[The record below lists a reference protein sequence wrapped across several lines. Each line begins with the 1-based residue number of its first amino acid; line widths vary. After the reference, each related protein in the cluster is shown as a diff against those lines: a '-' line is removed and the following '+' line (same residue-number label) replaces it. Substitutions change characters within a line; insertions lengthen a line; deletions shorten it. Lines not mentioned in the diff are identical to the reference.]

1 MIEQLTEEKNV
12 IYLNVG
18 ESVSDENGVLPEEA
32 SSDGIHMN
40 KKYCIKW
47 EEYLRAHEL

>member
-1 MIEQLTEEKNV
+1 MILQLAAEKDA

-18 ESVSDENGVLPEEA
+18 ESVSDKRGVLPDEA
-32 SSDGIHMN
+32 SSDGIHLN

-47 EEYLRAHEL
+47 EEYLRMHEI